1 MDRIHIALADDQQLF
16 RQGIASI
23 ISAAPEF
30 ELMFEAENGALFM
43 NELNTI
49 ERPLHI
55 ALIDMEMPVMDGME
69 LNAQIQTRY
78 PDTRTIVLSVHF
90 NERLIARMIQ
100 AGASGFLPKNCDR
113 DELISAIK
121 TVHKSGFYITD
132 PVLKALQGGSS
143 KAEVVKNINGIPID
157 LSPREKEVLQ
167 LICRELTN
175 VEIAEQLYISPRT
188 VDGHRNSLLAKT
200 GCRNTAG
207 LVLFAVKYH
216 IHELSY

>member
-1 MDRIHIALADDQQLF
+1 MDKIHIALADDQQLF
-16 RQGIASI
+16 RQGIASL
-23 ISAAPEF
+23 ISAVPEF
-30 ELMFEAENGALFM
+30 ELVFEAENGALFM
-43 NELNTI
+43 TQLDT
-49 ERPLHI
+49 RSQPLHV

-69 LNAQIQTRY
+69 LNTQIQNRY
-78 PDTRTIVLSVHF
+78 PDTKTIVLSVHF

-113 DELISAIK
+113 DELLTAIK

-132 PVLKALQGGSS
+132 PVLKALQSGSS
-143 KAEVVKNINGIPID
+143 KVDVVKSISGIPID

-167 LICRELTN
+167 FICQELTN
-175 VEIAEQLYISPRT
+175 AEIAEKLFVSPRT
-188 VDGHRNSLLAKT
+188 IDGHRNNLLAKT

-216 IHELSY
+216 IHNLSY